1 MPSTLLRVMVKQ
13 PHVLL
18 DHAQA
23 YAELFE
29 TELVTLGAAY
39 TRRICLSTVM
49 LCCAAIGLTL
59 VGFALMLVIMLP
71 TAQATALWAL
81 VLIPLA
87 PLAAALWCL
96 MALRSSITVPF
107 EILRRQFS
115 ADIHML
121 RGATR
126 P

>member
-1 MPSTLLRVMVKQ
+1 MVKQ

-29 TELVTLGAAY
+29 AELASLGAAY

-49 LCCAAIGLTL
+49 LCCTAIGLTL

-71 TAQATALWAL
+71 TAQTASLWTLA
-81 VLIPLA
+81 LIPLA
-87 PLAAALWCL
+87 PFATALLCL
-96 MALRSSITVPF
+96 VALRSTPTVPF